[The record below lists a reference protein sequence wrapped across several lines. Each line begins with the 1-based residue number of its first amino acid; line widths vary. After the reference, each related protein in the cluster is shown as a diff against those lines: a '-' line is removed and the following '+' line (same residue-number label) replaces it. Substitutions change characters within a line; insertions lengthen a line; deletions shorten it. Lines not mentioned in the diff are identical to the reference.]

1 MPKANKAQK
10 SDWERCE
17 PMPEEH
23 VVLSFQH
30 EYSPGDYEKIQYGV
44 IPEQMEDKWFI
55 YFEENKLHCHRSWTG
70 NCLYIAEFEVSE
82 RSSKITKL
90 TVNRDREQ
98 YTERDNNWDCH
109 FVVYLINL
117 LLLHKPTPYPEKGDI
132 DPEISAVQQW
142 SQVGRAMFEEDVNEQ
157 QL

>member
-1 MPKANKAQK
+1 MPKKALK
-10 SDWERCE
+10 SDWDRYE

-117 LLLHKPTPYPEKGDI
+117 LLLHKPTPYPEKDDI
-132 DPEISAVQQW
+132 DPETSAVQQW

-157 QL
+157 S